1 MNNIQKRLREVFI
14 QSKKAEREGN
24 VHVFLQN
31 IKITKKLVRANLFS
45 TALGMYEIEIN
56 GEKAGNT
63 MLAPGYT
70 YYPHRVLYQT
80 TDVTRLLNEGK
91 NSLTAYLA
99 QGWYCGWFTCHKKY
113 KIYGDAPKIAWV
125 LELEY
130 EDGTRQEKVS
140 DDSAREEVSPY
151 SYAGLYNGEEYF
163 ADKEIHDTSVLMAED
178 AEKYTCHN
186 YEGGIPAEIVPAEC
200 NVRVQE
206 HMPIR
211 EVYKYKDKT
220 ILDFGQNFAGIVE
233 IHPEKL
239 TDETVVIRHGE
250 ILNEDGSLYTENL
263 RSAKAEI
270 IYHAG
275 NSKKVYR
282 PRFTYMGF
290 RYIEITGT
298 AYYDGLVESYAVYSD
313 MKRTGYFN
321 CDHVL
326 VQKLYENQV
335 WGQKS
340 NYVGIP
346 TDCPQRDERE
356 GYTGDAHVFARTGS
370 YNFDTCLFW
379 KQFMRD
385 MELGQKD
392 NTEGYIG
399 GTVPATE
406 PGGIGKISMLGW
418 GNAVTL
424 IPEMLYQQ
432 YGEEGTLIRQYESMK
447 LFVEAEIRK
456 MGRRNLWLGISLGD
470 WLTYGKSVSYLMMHN
485 NPVSNAFVIHD
496 LDVIAETAGM
506 MEKQEEQERYRQ
518 QAERSR
524 RAYIRKYIRPNG
536 KAAADDQAAYIMA
549 LQFVLKDGP
558 LKKKVFRKFIKNV
571 KKQGMQTGFF
581 TTQHILPLLADAG
594 EAKLAYDLLLQEDCP
609 GWMYQIRQ
617 GATTTWERWDALQPD
632 GKVQEEK
639 MGAGNMV
646 SFNHYAFGSVGEF
659 YYQYILGI
667 KPLKPGYQ
675 EISIHPYPDRRLG
688 KVSGSYH
695 SVAGEISVAWEY
707 RDDQVYFHIQTP
719 VNTRIT
725 LPNGEVHETRE
736 GKYEYLS
743 DINERDV

>member
-1 MNNIQKRLREVFI
+1 MADIQKKLREVFI
-14 QSKKAEREGN
+14 QSERTEREGN

-31 IKITKKLVRANLFS
+31 FHITKKLVRAKLSS

-56 GEKAGNT
+56 GEKAGDT

-70 YYPHRVLYQT
+70 YYPYRVLFQNA
-80 TDVTRLLNEGK
+80 DVTRMLNTGK
-91 NSLTAYLA
+91 NLLTAYLA
-99 QGWYCGWFTCHKKY
+99 QGWYCGWYTCHKKY
-113 KIYGDAPKIAWV
+113 QIYGDKPKIAWI
-125 LELEY
+125 LELVY
-130 EDGTRQEKVS
+130 EDGTREEKVS
-140 DDSAREEVSPY
+140 DDSAWEGASPY

-163 ADKEIHDTSVLMAED
+163 ADKAASDTSILMAAE
-178 AEKYTCHN
+178 AEKYACHN
-186 YEGGIPAEIVPAEC
+186 YKGAIPEEIVQAEC
-200 NVRVQE
+200 GVRIQE
-206 HMPIR
+206 YMRVRKVH
-211 EVYKYKDKT
+211 KYEDKT

-233 IHPEKL
+233 IHPDRL
-239 TDETVVIRHGE
+239 TDETVMIRHGE

-263 RSAKAEI
+263 RTAKAAI

-275 NSKKVYR
+275 NNKKVYR

-290 RYIEITGT
+290 RYIEISGA
-298 AYYDGLVESYAVYSD
+298 AYYDGMVEAYALYSD
-313 MKRTGYFN
+313 MKRTGYFQ

-340 NYVGIP
+340 NYISIP

-356 GYTGDAHVFARTGS
+356 GYTGDAHVFAKTGS
-370 YNFDTCLFW
+370 YNFDTRLFW
-379 KQFMRD
+379 KQFLRD

-406 PGGIGKISMLGW
+406 PEGIGKISMLGW

-424 IPEMLYQQ
+424 IPEILFQQ
-432 YGEEGTLIRQYESMK
+432 YGEEEILIRQYESMK

-456 MGRRNLWLGISLGD
+456 MGRKNLWLGISLGD

-496 LDVIAETAGM
+496 LDVIADTAGM
-506 MEKQEEQERYRQ
+506 KGKPEEQERYRQ

-524 RAYIRKYIRPNG
+524 KAYVRKYIRRDG
-536 KAAADDQAAYIMA
+536 KVAADDQAAYIMA
-549 LQFVLKDGP
+549 LRFVLKDGP
-558 LKKKVFRKFIKNV
+558 LKEKVFHKFIKNV

-581 TTQHILPLLADAG
+581 ATQHILPLLVEAG
-594 EAKLAYDLLLQEDCP
+594 EVRLAYDILLQEECP

-617 GATTTWERWDALQPD
+617 GATTTWERWDALQPN

-639 MGAGNMV
+639 MGADNMV

-695 SVAGEISVAWEY
+695 SIVGEISVAWEY
-707 RDDQVYFHIQTP
+707 RDDQIYILIQTP
-719 VNTRIT
+719 GKTRIT
-725 LPNGEVHETRE
+725 LPKGERYEVKA
-736 GKYEYLS
+736 GKYEYLV
-743 DINERDV
+743 DTNERDM